1 MQSMFIERD
10 GKEYELTYEE
20 LSEANTK
27 FVTNQMESVLNQHMM
42 IIVRRMNNDIKY
54 HRKNK

>member
-1 MQSMFIERD
+1 MQNMYIERD

-27 FVTNQMESVLNQHMM
+27 FVTNWMESVLS
-42 IIVRRMNNDIKY
+42 
-54 HRKNK
+54 